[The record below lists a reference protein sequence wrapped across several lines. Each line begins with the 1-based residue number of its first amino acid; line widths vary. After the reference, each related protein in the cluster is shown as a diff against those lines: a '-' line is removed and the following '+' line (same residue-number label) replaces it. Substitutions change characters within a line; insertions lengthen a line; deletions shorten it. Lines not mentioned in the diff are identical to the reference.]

1 MKAIIGI
8 TDWGATCDE
17 LHELA
22 RRVDAGE
29 RLHEADYHLNFPDP
43 MALLAALPPKRLVT
57 LRTIK
62 ATGPLTIYAL
72 SKRLERNYSNVH
84 ADVQQLVEL
93 GLVEKDDDQRLIVP
107 FDDVRV
113 ETDASLMAA
122 A

>member
-1 MKAIIGI
+1 MNAIIGI
-8 TDWGATCDE
+8 ADWSETCNE
-17 LHELA
+17 LRALA

-29 RLHEADYHLNFPDP
+29 RLPEADYRLNFPDP
-43 MALLAALPPKRLVT
+43 MALLAALPPKRLAT
-57 LRTIK
+57 LRAIK

-72 SKRLERNYSNVH
+72 AKRLERNYSNVH
-84 ADVQQLVEL
+84 ADVRQLVEL

-113 ETDASLMAA
+113 EADASLMAA

>member
-43 MALLAALPPKRLVT
+43 MALLAALPPKRLAT
-57 LRTIK
+57 LRAIK
-62 ATGPLTIYAL
+62 ANGPLTIYAL
-72 SKRLERNYSNVH
+72 AKRLERNYSNVH

-113 ETDASLMAA
+113 EADASLMAA

>member
-17 LHELA
+17 LRELA

-29 RLHEADYHLNFPDP
+29 RLHGADYHLNFPDP
-43 MALLAALPPKRLVT
+43 MALLAALPPKRLAT
-57 LRTIK
+57 LRAIK

-72 SKRLERNYSNVH
+72 AKRLERNYSNVH

-93 GLVEKDDDQRLIVP
+93 GLVEKDGDQRLIVP

-113 ETDASLMAA
+113 EADASLMAA

>member
-8 TDWGATCDE
+8 TDWGATCNE
-17 LHELA
+17 LRELA
-22 RRVDAGE
+22 RCVDAGE
-29 RLHEADYHLNFPDP
+29 RLYEADYHLNFPDP

-113 ETDASLMAA
+113 EADASLMAA

>member
-8 TDWGATCDE
+8 ANWGATCSE
-17 LHELA
+17 LRELA
-22 RRVDAGE
+22 HRVDAGE

-43 MALLAALPPKRLVT
+43 IALLAALPPKRLAT
-57 LRTIK
+57 LRAIK
-62 ATGPLTIYAL
+62 TNEPLTIYAL
-72 SKRLERNYSNVH
+72 AKRLERNYSNVH

-113 ETDASLMAA
+113 EADASLMAA

>member
-8 TDWGATCDE
+8 ANWGATCGE
-17 LHELA
+17 LRELA
-22 RRVDAGE
+22 RQVDAGE

-43 MALLAALPPKRLVT
+43 LALLAALPPKRLAT
-57 LRTIK
+57 LRAIK
-62 ATGPLTIYAL
+62 ANEPLTIYAL
-72 SKRLERNYSNVH
+72 AKRLTRNYSNVH

-107 FDDVRV
+107 FDDIRV
-113 ETDASLMAA
+113 EADASLMAA

>member
-8 TDWGATCDE
+8 ADWGATCNE
-17 LHELA
+17 LRELA

-43 MALLAALPPKRLVT
+43 MALLAALPPKRLAT

-62 ATGPLTIYAL
+62 AIGPLTIYAL
-72 SKRLERNYSNVH
+72 AKRLERNYSNVH

-113 ETDASLMAA
+113 EADASLMEAA
-122 A
+122 